1 MDTENPA
8 LTDDEIVAELL
19 QLARSGRYLR
29 LRPLLEEVKRAHPQE
44 PAERID
50 ACARKLAELLWERDY
65 MGFATEYR
73 ARGLNKLS
81 STAAR
86 AESRH

>member
-1 MDTENPA
+1 MATENPTR
-8 LTDDEIVAELL
+8 TDDEIVAELL
-19 QLARSGRYLR
+19 QLARSGRFRR

-50 ACARKLAELLWERDY
+50 ACAQKLGELLWERDY

-73 ARGLNKLS
+73 ARGLNKLRG
-81 STAAR
+81 TAVR
-86 AESRH
+86 AQSRH